1 MPVNIHG
8 KEYFTVAERVQNLT
22 DKLSGDYS
30 LTTEIVQFDEA
41 LVVMKAILIFNNNE
55 YTGHAFERSSSSQIN
70 KTSHLENCET
80 SAIGRAL
87 AAAGYGGTEYASA
100 NEVQNAIA
108 QQAAPADKSFEVT
121 PFLQKAIDHQPSKSE
136 SSVPSETSEPPS
148 FKMTAFLL
156 KCVNERDLAE
166 ADDLFKQMATDHP
179 SEVALLS
186 LLTEKMSKTVRDEL
200 AEFARPGFDKM
211 VTSKLLKLYK
221 PSGDFDF
228 LNALPARTYGDALPF

>member
-30 LTTEIVQFDEA
+30 LTTEIIQFDEA
-41 LVVMKAILIFNNNE
+41 LVVMKAILIFNNNQ

-108 QQAAPADKSFEVT
+108 QQAAPSAPVA
-121 PFLQKAIDHQPSKSE
+121 PVAAPVAAPVQE
-136 SSVPSETSEPPS
+136 SSNEPPTY
-148 FKMTAFLL
+148 KMTAFLL
-156 KCVNERDLAE
+156 KCVNERSLDE
-166 ADDLFKQMATDHP
+166 ADTLFKEMATDHP
-179 SEVALLS
+179 AEVALMS
-186 LLTEKMSKTVRDEL
+186 LLTEKMAKTVRDEL

-211 VTSKLLKLYK
+211 TTSKLLKMFK

-228 LNALPARTYGDALPF
+228 LNALPARVFGEELPF